1 MRTPKKKM
9 RRPRRMI
16 LTQQRPVKMK
26 KKIIKMCTS
35 NSRQLLKQLPIGE
48 RCSWN
53 MRAVKKKRKIPAV
66 MEDFLLDD
74 DDSDFGSSKEEKQKH
89 G

>member
-1 MRTPKKKM
+1 
-9 RRPRRMI
+9 
-16 LTQQRPVKMK
+16 
-26 KKIIKMCTS
+26 
-35 NSRQLLKQLPIGE
+35 
-48 RCSWN
+48 